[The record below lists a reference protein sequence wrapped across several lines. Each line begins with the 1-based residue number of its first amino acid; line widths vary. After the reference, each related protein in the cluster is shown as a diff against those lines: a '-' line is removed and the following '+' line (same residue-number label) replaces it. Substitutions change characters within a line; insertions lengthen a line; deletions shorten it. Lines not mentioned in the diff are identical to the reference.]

1 MSRYVSVQIEVT
13 EREQLLEWLRNKNIE
28 VAVAP
33 AGEQLMLDGSLE
45 CAGEPVEIR
54 VPPGVMG
61 AVEDFGFVRDGA
73 GFRLVCG
80 EHDRRRLERELLAD
94 LTEVVARARLEAH
107 AQREGLTLER
117 HVEADGTRRLVLRR
131 K

>member
-13 EREQLLEWLRNKNIE
+13 ERELLLEWLRSKHID

-33 AGEQLMLDGSLE
+33 VGERLMLDGSLE
-45 CAGEPVEIR
+45 CAGEPVEMRIA
-54 VPPGVMG
+54 PGVMG
-61 AVEDFGFVRDGA
+61 AVEDFGFVRDGV
-73 GFRLVCG
+73 GYRLVCG
-80 EHDRRRLERELLAD
+80 EYDRRRLERELLAD
-94 LTEVVARARLEAH
+94 LTQVVAQARLEAH